1 MVLGFRQ
8 SNSPKTAFLGGG
20 NRSSNHDYWAGIN
33 SEPWLIHGVQEI
45 DGLIRLG
52 GRVPVE
58 YDRELI
64 GAVGVSGRST
74 MAWDLAIATVEAKH
88 FLAILGQS

>member
-1 MVLGFRQ
+1 M
-8 SNSPKTAFLGGG
+8 
-20 NRSSNHDYWAGIN
+20 
-33 SEPWLIHGVQEI
+33 QEI